1 VALKLP
7 HAEGMASQCHTVTH
21 HI

>member
-7 HAEGMASQCHTVTH
+7 YAEGMASQFHTVTH
-21 HI
+21 YI